1 VFKDPV
7 LFCGSL
13 KANLDPFNEYT
24 SEQIWDALSKA
35 NLSDFVQ
42 GLTSGLDY
50 EISDSG
56 SNLRYYLI
64 NTLLTKRT
72 FEY

>member
-1 VFKDPV
+1 MFKDPV